1 MQRLLT
7 SATLV
12 ALLVATAAAFAIT
25 ERLKLTKSA
34 LMPGTKVSKAF
45 SPTCGCARGHA
56 NIRVVLRRADTV
68 DVTVIDSHRRE
79 VTTLASGQALPRGE
93 AKFRWDGKTLAGE
106 RAPDGAYKVKIHL
119 AQQHQTF
126 VLPNQI
132 LLDTT
137 VPMVE
142 DARAV
147 PQTFSPDGD
156 HQADHTQLRWIFS
169 KPAHA
174 AFYVHGRRF
183 LYTLKH
189 TQRGGTTW
197 DGTVGARTL
206 PPGTYTIEVGAVDLA
221 GNRTPVDQRVRMQVA
236 IRYIT
241 LASRRFTVRA
251 GKPFEIGVSTDA
263 VRYHWQLGKR
273 KGRNG
278 GGVLRLRAPGRPGTY
293 TLTVSER
300 GHVDR
305 AHVRVR
311 K

>member
-45 SPTCGCARGHA
+45 SPACGCARGLA
-56 NIRVVLRRADTV
+56 NIRVVLRRADTLTVSIV
-68 DVTVIDSHRRE
+68 DKRRRD
-79 VTTLASGQALPRGE
+79 VATLLTDVAYRRGE
-93 AKFRWDGKTLAGE
+93 AKFRWNGRTDTQKL
-106 RAPDGAYKVKIHL
+106 APDGAYRVRIHL
-119 AQQHQTF
+119 ARQHQTI
-126 VLPNQI
+126 VLPNTV
-132 LLDTT
+132 LLDTK
-137 VPMVE
+137 PPDVE
-142 DARAV
+142 AV
-147 PQTFSPDGD
+147 NPGRQAFSPDGD
-156 HQADHTQLRWIFS
+156 KQADFVRIAYKLS
-169 KPAHA
+169 KPAHLLL
-174 AFYVHGRRF
+174 YLGGRRI
-183 LYTLKH
+183 LETYRHPASGAVAWKGVAHNHLLRPGQYTL
-189 TQRGGTTW
+189 
-197 DGTVGARTL
+197 
-206 PPGTYTIEVGAVDLA
+206 EVGALDLA
-221 GNRTPVDQRVRMQVA
+221 GNRTPPEQRVRIHLR
-236 IRYIT
+236 IRYIV

-263 VRYHWQLGKR
+263 VHYHWQLGR
-273 KGRNG
+273 REGRNG

-293 TLTVSER
+293 LLTVSER

>member
-45 SPTCGCARGHA
+45 SPACGCARGHA
-56 NIRVVLRRADTV
+56 NIRIVLRRADTV
-68 DVTVIDSHRRE
+68 TVAVVDTRRHE
-79 VTTLASGQALPRGE
+79 VATLAVDLPYRRGE
-93 AKFRWDGKTLAGE
+93 AKFRWDGRTDA
-106 RAPDGAYKVKIHL
+106 RTFAPDGAYRVRIHL
-119 AQQHQTF
+119 VRQHQTI
-126 VLPNQI
+126 VLPNI
-132 LLDTT
+132 IRLDTKAPEVTT
-137 VPMVE
+137 VSQNRDV
-142 DARAV
+142 
-147 PQTFSPDGD
+147 FSPDAD
-156 HQADHTQLRWIFS
+156 NQADFVRISYVLS
-169 KPAHA
+169 KPARVTLFLGGRRILKTHLYPQRGNVSWNGRA
-174 AFYVHGRRF
+174 HGRLLRPGR
-183 LYTLKH
+183 YTLEI
-189 TQRGGTTW
+189 
-197 DGTVGARTL
+197 GAL
-206 PPGTYTIEVGAVDLA
+206 DLA
-221 GNRTPVDQRVRMQVA
+221 GNRTPPEKRARVHVR
-236 IRYIT
+236 IRYIA
-241 LASRRFTVRA
+241 LASRRFSVRA

-278 GGVLRLRAPGRPGTY
+278 GGVLRLRAPDRPGTY
-293 TLTVSER
+293 LLTVTEH